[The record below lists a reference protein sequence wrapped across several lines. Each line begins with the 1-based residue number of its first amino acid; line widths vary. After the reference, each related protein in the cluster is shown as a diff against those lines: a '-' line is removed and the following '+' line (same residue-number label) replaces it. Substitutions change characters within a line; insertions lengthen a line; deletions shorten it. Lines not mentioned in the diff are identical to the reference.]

1 MIVFGLG
8 LDMIF
13 RFALISIDFFVGLNY
28 VCCHVFTISPQ
39 TFEIKFCVFFTNQKC
54 SLWK

>member
-8 LDMIF
+8 LDMKI
-13 RFALISIDFFVGLNY
+13 RFALISIDFFVVLNSVY
-28 VCCHVFTISPQ
+28 WLVFTISPQ

-54 SLWK
+54 SL